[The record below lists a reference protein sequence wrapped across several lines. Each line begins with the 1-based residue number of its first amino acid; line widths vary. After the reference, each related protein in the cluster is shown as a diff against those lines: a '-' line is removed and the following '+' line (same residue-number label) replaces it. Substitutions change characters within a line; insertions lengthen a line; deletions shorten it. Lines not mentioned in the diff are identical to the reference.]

1 MVESNVPMTEE
12 QLVQI
17 ARDFGNRLQS
27 VFASV
32 ELRLF
37 GSYLKNC
44 ANQYSDLDLAVV
56 SPDFAG
62 MEPYTAMK
70 ILQRIKLQ
78 VSNVIEPIPVTPEEL
93 ANPEMGTLSYDIA
106 QNSRSIFKAPF

>member
-1 MVESNVPMTEE
+1 MAAGNVQMTEE
-12 QLVQI
+12 QVASI
-17 ARDFGNRLQS
+17 ANEFGQKLQGI
-27 VFASV
+27 FEFV

-37 GSYLKNC
+37 GSYLKNN

-56 SPDFAG
+56 SRDFAG

-78 VSNVIEPIPVTPEEL
+78 VNNVIEPIPLTPEEL
-93 ANPEMGTLSYDIA
+93 ASPEIGTLCYDIA
-106 QNSRSIFKAPF
+106 QNNKVLFKAPF

>member
-1 MVESNVPMTEE
+1 MVEGNVPMTEE
-12 QLVQI
+12 QVAQI
-17 ARDFGNRLQS
+17 ALDFGNRLQG

-37 GSYLKNC
+37 GSYLKNS
-44 ANQYSDLDLAVV
+44 ANRYSDLDLAVV

-62 MEPYTAMK
+62 METYTAMK

-78 VSNVIEPIPVTPEEL
+78 VNNVIEPIPVTPQEL
-93 ANPEMGTLSYDIA
+93 ASPEMGTLSYDIA
-106 QNSRSIFKAPF
+106 QNSKSVFKAPY